1 MTEDTVSQLAFVD
14 LGMCYCYCPAPISS
28 PMSALALMY
37 LHSQLHQP
45 ADSTLSKA
53 TRLPVPKCAGGA
65 TMGPERAARSSLA
78 YLVQETHT
86 TTVCAK

>member
-1 MTEDTVSQLAFVD
+1 MSQLAFAD

-28 PMSALALMY
+28 PMSALAFMY
-37 LHSQLHQP
+37 LRSQLTSQLIQP
-45 ADSTLSKA
+45 ALRPHDYQYQNVL
-53 TRLPVPKCAGGA
+53 GGA
-65 TMGPERAARSSLA
+65 NKGTERAACSSLA